1 MIDWLRDVFGN
12 EWIALL
18 VFLLL
23 VGLFLLRN
31 HYKKRP
37 SHSRYWVNDNK
48 RHARVKFDGNEVS
61 LINVRDFHWR
71 TGYDYDERWVDMTF
85 RLDQV
90 AKIWLVLEYF
100 NPKNRAMAHTILSF
114 EFDDGSRIACSIE
127 VRRRLGKNF
136 DPVKGL
142 FRKFEL
148 IYVWATERDVIG
160 VRTRCRKRSVTHLL
174 EGVVLNT
181 GNERRMLESYLRRT
195 NEIHENPQWYNTV
208 TNTCTTNI
216 VRHINEVYP
225 GRIPPALSV
234 LMPGLSPPFLRRKK
248 LVVYEG
254 NTLREMMRNSIIDD
268 KAMAWDGMSDF
279 GDCIRGQ
286 SRLMQAPPKVD

>member
-1 MIDWLRDVFGN
+1 MIDWLRNVFGN

-18 VFLLL
+18 VIIVIGGALY
-23 VGLFLLRN
+23 LRH
-31 HYKKRP
+31 HYQKRP

-48 RHARVKFDGNEVS
+48 RHARVKFNDDEVTI
-61 LINVRDFHWR
+61 INVRDFHWR

-100 NPKNRAMAHTILSF
+100 DQRNRLMAHTILSF

-127 VRRRLGKNF
+127 VRRRRGKQFN
-136 DPVKGL
+136 PVMGL
-142 FRKFEL
+142 LRKFEL
-148 IYVWATERDVIG
+148 IYVWSTERDVIG
-160 VRTRCRKRSVTHLL
+160 VRTRCRKRSETHLF

-195 NEIHENPQWYNTV
+195 NEIHEHPQWYNTA

-225 GRIPPALSV
+225 GRIPAALSV
-234 LMPGLSPPFLRRKK
+234 IMPGISPRFLRRKN
-248 LVVYEG
+248 LVVHDG
-254 NTLREMMRNSIIDD
+254 TTLRQMMRDSIIDE
-268 KAMAWDGMSDF
+268 KAAQWDGLSDF
-279 GDCIRGQ
+279 GDCIRGHN
-286 SRLMQAPPKVD
+286 RLV